1 LHGDDGEDHRVDG
14 VGGGRALEVLVVLG
28 TGGADAAVELVE
40 ADVDYVREC
49 EVGGRPAVA
58 GDAGV

>member
-1 LHGDDGEDHRVDG
+1 M
-14 VGGGRALEVLVVLG
+14 EVLVVLG